1 MDIYLDW
8 QHDFLGA
15 TMSSHGKW
23 SWLHSPIT
31 GGVLLV
37 IAATTALFWANLAPT
52 LYHHAWHDPLF
63 SVSSGFSATI
73 YSINLHQI
81 VNEFLMAIFFFFIGL
96 EMKRELLDDD
106 LSSIKK
112 AALPLFSAL
121 GGVIFPASIYYFFNV
136 GTDTVNGWG
145 IPMATDIAFA
155 LGVLAMVGSRAPV
168 TLKIFLSALA
178 IGDDLM
184 AVIVI
189 AIFYTEQI
197 FVNELLVGFLGLVI
211 LAIANKVGVRNR
223 LLYYSI
229 GLVIVWISFLA
240 SGVHAT
246 IAGVAVAFTI
256 PSRREISMDSYL
268 NQTKELLSGLENERH
283 SQADVLTKHA
293 ISSLREI
300 KVLSYQASNPLQLKE
315 EALHPISALFIV
327 PLFALGNAGVI
338 VDDSMLAELT
348 NPIVLGIAAG
358 LIIGKPLGIFLF
370 TKLLTILNLGQ
381 LPLGVSWTHIIGAG
395 FLAGMGFTMSLFITD
410 LAFSDPEQQII
421 AKVAVLL
428 ASIISGILGYLILM
442 SSPVIE
448 KHNELNI

>member
-1 MDIYLDW
+1 
-8 QHDFLGA
+8 
-15 TMSSHGKW
+15 MSSHGKL

-37 IAATTALFWANLAPT
+37 IAASVALFWANLAPT
-52 LYHHAWHDPLF
+52 LYYHVWHDTLF
-63 SVSSGFSATI
+63 SVSSGFSSTI

-106 LSSIKK
+106 LSTLKK

-121 GGVIFPASIYYFFNV
+121 GGVVLPASIYYFFNA

-155 LGVLAMVGSRAPV
+155 LGVLAIVGSRVPLS
-168 TLKIFLSALA
+168 LKVFLSALA

-184 AVIVI
+184 AVLVI

-197 FVNELLVGFLGLVI
+197 FVNELLVGFLGLII
-211 LAIANKVGVRNR
+211 LAVANKMGIRNR
-223 LLYYSI
+223 LVYYSI

-268 NQTKELLSGLENERH
+268 IQAKGLLSGLEKER
-283 SQADVLTKHA
+283 SSESDVLTKNA

-315 EALHPISALFIV
+315 EALHPISALFII

-338 VDDSMLAELT
+338 VDNSMLAELT

-358 LIIGKPLGIFLF
+358 LVIGKPLGIFLF
-370 TKLLTILNLGQ
+370 AKCLTLLQWGQ
-381 LPLGVSWTHIIGAG
+381 LPEGVTWRHIIGTG
-395 FLAGMGFTMSLFITD
+395 FLAGMGFTMSLFISD
-410 LAFSDPEQQII
+410 LAFSEPEQKIV

-428 ASIISGILGYLILM
+428 ASIISGIVGYLILI
-442 SSPVIE
+442 SSPVI
-448 KHNELNI
+448 KKK

>member
-1 MDIYLDW
+1 
-8 QHDFLGA
+8 
-15 TMSSHGKW
+15 MSSHGKW

-31 GGVLLV
+31 GGIFLI
-37 IAATTALFWANLAPT
+37 IAATTALFWANLAPS
-52 LYHHAWHDPLF
+52 LYHHAWHDSLF
-63 SVSSGFSATI
+63 TVSSGFSATI

-106 LSSIKK
+106 LSSVKK
-112 AALPLFSAL
+112 AALPLFAAL
-121 GGVIFPASIYYFFNV
+121 GGVVFPASIYYFFNV
-136 GTDTVNGWG
+136 GTDTANGWG

-155 LGVLAMVGSRAPV
+155 LGVLAMVGSRVPLS
-168 TLKIFLSALA
+168 LKVFLSALA

-184 AVIVI
+184 AVLVI

-197 FVNELLVGFLGLVI
+197 FVNELLVGFFGLVI
-211 LAIANKVGVRNR
+211 LAVANKMGVRNR
-223 LLYYSI
+223 LVYYSI
-229 GLVIVWISFLA
+229 GLIIVWISFLA

-256 PSRREISMDSYL
+256 PSRREISMGNYVIRA
-268 NQTKELLSGLENERH
+268 QELLSGLEKERH
-283 SQADVLTKHA
+283 SKSDVLTKHA
-293 ISSLREI
+293 IASLREI

-315 EALHPISALFIV
+315 EALHPISALLIV

-338 VDDSMLAELT
+338 VDNSMLEQLT

-370 TKLLTILNLGQ
+370 AKSLTIMKLGQ
-381 LPLGVSWTHIIGAG
+381 LPEGVTWTHIIGAG

-410 LAFSDPEQQII
+410 LAFSNPEQQII

-428 ASIISGILGYLILM
+428 ASIISGILGYVILISAPAIKKDNKLY
-442 SSPVIE
+442 I
-448 KHNELNI
+448 